1 MRGTQLRIAIGV
13 TFEKE
18 PSVTQIIGGPVG
30 AVRGKTDTYV
40 VIVPGDL
47 SGKELLRLVLRR
59 LAEKVPKKRRE
70 DIIDSAFEVIREFI
84 TFAKA
89 RLLKE

>member
-18 PSVTQIIGGPVG
+18 PNTAQIIGGPVG
-30 AVRGKTDTYV
+30 AVRGKTDMCV

-47 SGKELLRLVLRR
+47 SGKELLRLVLRN

-70 DIIDSAFEVIREFI
+70 NISDSAFEAIREFI
-84 TFAKA
+84 PFAKA
-89 RLLKE
+89 SLLKE